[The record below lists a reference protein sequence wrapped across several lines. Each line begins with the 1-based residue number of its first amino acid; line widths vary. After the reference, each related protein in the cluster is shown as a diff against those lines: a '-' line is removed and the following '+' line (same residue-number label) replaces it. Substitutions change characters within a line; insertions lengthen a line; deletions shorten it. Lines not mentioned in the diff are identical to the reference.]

1 MKDISVHL
9 GNDAAGKPVLMD
21 VSVLLKTRL
30 LIQSNSGGGK
40 SWLLRRLAEQL
51 FGKVPVIIID
61 PEGEFA
67 TLREKFGYVLV
78 GKGGDTPAD
87 IRSAALVAHKLL
99 ELRASAVC
107 DLYEM
112 KEADRHLWV
121 KLFTDALLNA
131 PKHLWKPLVVI
142 VDEAHIF
149 IPEKGCGESVAS
161 ESVVALS
168 TRGRK
173 RQFCAVFATQSLAS
187 LRKTASR
194 NLLNRMIGP
203 TFEDIDLQ
211 RAAELLSV
219 PKEERKAFNLEMR
232 VAEAGK
238 FYALG
243 RAISKTRIML
253 TVGPVETSHEI
264 QNSKYG
270 SEPPPPPD
278 RVKALLPKL
287 ADLPQIAEE
296 KVRTEAE
303 LKKELAELRREL
315 AAKPKVAALPV
326 PTAPTIQRIEVPV
339 MTNDDW
345 DRLAEIEAPLAG
357 HMETLGAIKSDV
369 NAVVS
374 QLIALRTGIVARL
387 HNLTTVNAVQRAIVK
402 PPERTKVVPA
412 PKRVL
417 PTIEVNGD
425 LELNAAQV
433 RMMGVL
439 AQRQGKTT
447 TRNQLAVMAGYSSK
461 SKHVD
466 NIISTLRKIGF
477 IEGERKSL
485 SATPTGLAHRDWPQ
499 LPTGLDLLAYWVK
512 EGDLSAKSAEML
524 QAVADAYPATISRD
538 ELAERVGLSVTSKH
552 VDNELSTLRTREL
565 VFGER
570 SALKASADFFD

>member
-1 MKDISVHL
+1 MNAISMGIDRTGQDVRLDI
-9 GNDAAGKPVLMD
+9 D
-21 VSVLLKTRL
+21 VLLKTRL

-40 SWLLRRLAEQL
+40 SWLLRRMAEQL
-51 FGKVPVIIID
+51 YGKVPVIIID

-87 IRSAALVAHKLL
+87 TRSAALVAHKLL

-112 KEADRHLWV
+112 RDSDRHLWV
-121 KLFTDALLNA
+121 RLFTDALLNA
-131 PKHLWKPLVVI
+131 PKHLWKPTIII

-149 IPEKGCGESVAS
+149 IPEKGCGESEAS

-203 TFEDIDLQ
+203 TFEDIDLV

-219 PKEERKAFNLEMR
+219 PNDERKAFNLEMR
-232 VAEAGK
+232 VADAGK

-243 RAISKTRIML
+243 RAISKTRVML
-253 TVGPVETSHEI
+253 TVGKVETSHEI

-270 SEPPPPPD
+270 SEPPPPPEKI
-278 RVKALLPKL
+278 KALLPKL
-287 ADLPQIAEE
+287 ADLPRLAEE

-303 LKKELAELRREL
+303 LKNEIAALKRTL
-315 AAKPKVAALPV
+315 AATPKPVS
-326 PTAPTIQRIEVPV
+326 QRIDVPV
-339 MTNDDW
+339 MTEADLAKLEAVEASLSKLLETTNFILNGVNRMSKEVFDLRTAVTA
-345 DRLAEIEAPLAG
+345 RLKDQAL
-357 HMETLGAIKSDV
+357 V
-369 NAVVS
+369 NA
-374 QLIALRTGIVARL
+374 I
-387 HNLTTVNAVQRAIVK
+387 QRATAPTPDRI
-402 PPERTKVVPA
+402 KVVPA
-412 PKRVL
+412 PKQPVQN
-417 PTIEVNGD
+417 IVVSGD
-425 LELNAAQV
+425 QELNVAQTK
-433 RMMGVL
+433 MMSVL
-439 AQRQGKTT
+439 ARRQGKTT

-466 NIISTLRKIGF
+466 NILSTLRSLGF
-477 IEGERKSL
+477 IGGTRQSL
-485 SATPTGLAHRDWPQ
+485 SATPAGLSHREWPQ
-499 LPTGLDLLAYWVK
+499 LPTGPDLLAYWVTQ
-512 EGDLSAKSAEML
+512 GDLSTKAAEML
-524 QAVADAYPATISRD
+524 KAVASVHPNSISRD
-538 ELAERVGLSVTSKH
+538 DLAVSVGLSVTSKH

-565 VFGER
+565 VFGSRQELR
-570 SALKASADFFD
+570 ASEDFFE